1 MVESSTI
8 LRAYL
13 VHWLQDRDDPPSLQV
28 GRRIQYLAGRKL
40 LASRLLV
47 SNLVGSVD
55 QDRGRSGRVGSRSVG
70 VLDLGCGLLVGEILE
85 EGQEQER
92 T

>member
-1 MVESSTI
+1 VS
-8 LRAYL
+8 
-13 VHWLQDRDDPPSLQV
+13 
-28 GRRIQYLAGRKL
+28 K
-40 LASRLLV
+40 LLV

-92 T
+92 TSAEGLDCPHKVRVT